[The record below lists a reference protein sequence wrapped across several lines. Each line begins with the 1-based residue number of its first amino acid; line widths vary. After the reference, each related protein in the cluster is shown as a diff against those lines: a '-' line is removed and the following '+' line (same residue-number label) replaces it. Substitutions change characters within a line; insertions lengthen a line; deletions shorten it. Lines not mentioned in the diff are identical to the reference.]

1 MHKRHHNQG
10 PTVMCTCSHS
20 KSQPLNLD

>member
-10 PTVMCTCSHS
+10 PTVMCTYSHS
-20 KSQPLNLD
+20 KNQPLNCG